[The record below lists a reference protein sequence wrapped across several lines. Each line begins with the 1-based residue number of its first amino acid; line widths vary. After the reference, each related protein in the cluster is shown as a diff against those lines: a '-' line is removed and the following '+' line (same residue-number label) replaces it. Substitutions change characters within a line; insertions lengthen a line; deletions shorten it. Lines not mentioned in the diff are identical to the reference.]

1 MTNTEGCCGKSVGGH
16 PHKDKNM
23 GCYYCD
29 SWASRALGDKVVC
42 EDCYQAVKAVPG
54 DDRVGYL
61 MERLQKIHGLLIKH
75 PQQGYVVE
83 WVKELARRIEFL
95 SRLSSEPGLPTP
107 EVVQEVAIQR
117 SASEVP
123 ATKLP
128 KPLKIRK
135 LR

>member
-1 MTNTEGCCGKSVGGH
+1 
-16 PHKDKNM
+16 M

-29 SWASRALGDKVVC
+29 SWAGRALGDKVVC

-75 PQQGYVVE
+75 PQQGYVAE
-83 WVKELARRIEFL
+83 WVKELAGRIECL
-95 SRLSSEPGLPTP
+95 SRLSSDPELPASTAVH
-107 EVVQEVAIQR
+107 EVEVQR
-117 SASEVP
+117 SASELP

-135 LR
+135 FR

>member
-1 MTNTEGCCGKSVGGH
+1 
-16 PHKDKNM
+16 M

-61 MERLQKIHGLLIKH
+61 MERLQNIHGLLIKH

-95 SRLSSEPGLPTP
+95 SRLSSEPGLPVPVVVP
-107 EVVQEVAIQR
+107 EVAVQR

-123 ATKLP
+123 ATTLP

>member
-1 MTNTEGCCGKSVGGH
+1 
-16 PHKDKNM
+16 M

-29 SWASRALGDKVVC
+29 SWAGRALGDKVVC
-42 EDCYQAVKAVPG
+42 EDCYQAVKAVPS

-61 MERLQKIHGLLIKH
+61 TERLQKIHGLLIKH
-75 PQQGYVVE
+75 HQQGYAAG
-83 WVKELARRIEFL
+83 WVKDLAGRIEHL
-95 SRLSSEPGLPTP
+95 SRLSSDPAVPTP
-107 EVVQEVAIQR
+107 TVVQEVVVQR
-117 SASEVP
+117 PASEVP

>member
-1 MTNTEGCCGKSVGGH
+1 MGGH

-29 SWASRALGDKVVC
+29 SWAGRALGDKVVC
-42 EDCYQAVKAVPG
+42 EDCYQTVKAVP
-54 DDRVGYL
+54 DEDRVGVL
-61 MERLQKIHGLLIKH
+61 TERLQKVHGLLIKH
-75 PQQGYVVE
+75 MQQGYLIG
-83 WVKELARRIEFL
+83 WTRELARRIEFL
-95 SRLSSEPGLPTP
+95 SRLSSDPAVPTP
-107 EVVQEVAIQR
+107 TVVQEVVVQR
-117 SASEVP
+117 PASEVP